1 MIAFLSGKIISVG
14 DGQIVLK
21 IPSGV
26 GYLINT
32 WSEFLV
38 NENLEFF
45 IWQSENK
52 LFGFET
58 FLQRNWAESLASLAV
73 SPEIAAEIVWKMGEN
88 KISQALIY
96 GDSSFFEKFQV
107 PTKTISKIFQVFG
120 NSNVDSKTDSKTD
133 SKIETSKE
141 TTKNKTTKSSNLKEN
156 SKNKDKTK
164 LFGAKIENDNKKINS
179 IWQKVNQKTVE
190 IPKNPVKLNQNNFDS
205 KSFSPTSKILVN
217 HSANFGKNKNSG
229 ILSVDFTQQMT
240 VLGYSR
246 GDIVSSITMLK
257 SQNSWEN
264 INLENLVEKAEKLLK
279 NAKIKNEKLI

>member
-120 NSNVDSKTDSKTD
+120 NSNVDSMTN
-133 SKIETSKE
+133 SKIETAKE
-141 TTKNKTTKSSNLKEN
+141 AIKSKTTKSSNLKEN
-156 SKNKDKTK
+156 SKNKDKNK
-164 LFGAKIENDNKKINS
+164 LFGAKIEDDNKKIDS

-190 IPKNPVKLNQNNFDS
+190 IPKNSVKSNQNNFGS
-205 KSFSPTSKILVN
+205 KSFSPTSKIVVN

-240 VLGYSR
+240 MLGYSR

-257 SQNSWEN
+257 SQNYWEN
-264 INLENLVEKAEKLLK
+264 TNLENLVEKAEKLLK